1 MPMPLPGGS
10 DMRVNTTVLANI
22 VRVPS
27 PNAYFASA
35 YISGKDSVH
44 AQLLSSTVIC
54 IESNESA
61 RLADQAD
68 ATTYLQP
75 IQRELQAHLKKQKQD
90 S

>member
-1 MPMPLPGGS
+1 MCVHGLGASEECVLALTRIWVPMPLPGGS

-54 IESNESA
+54 M
-61 RLADQAD
+61 
-68 ATTYLQP
+68 
-75 IQRELQAHLKKQKQD
+75 
-90 S
+90 